1 MRSEAGGFKILVSTN
16 IMLSTLH
23 SHNVLNIYK
32 NQLHPLRLH
41 QHISEGHNLQPESSW
56 RNLFYF
62 GKRCI
67 LSCLCWDFYSCITP
81 HDEPGADTD
90 KLELILTQETWCGHP
105 APDEPGYM
113 MQIWTC
119 WTQLSENMNKAIRES
134 GPVCWCHQSYMISSV
149 SKMCPALCSC
159 STVRFW
165 SSEIINMFWRGFF
178 LKKTTV
184 AKLCDQI
191 DMFKWGYLD

>member
-1 MRSEAGGFKILVSTN
+1 MSWIFTKT
-16 IMLSTLH
+16 
-23 SHNVLNIYK
+23 K
-32 NQLHPLRLH
+32 NQPLTL
-41 QHISEGHNLQPESSW
+41 NTSSTQITSTHFW
-56 RNLFYF
+56 GTQSTTRIILEKFILFWQEMY
-62 GKRCI
+62 
-67 LSCLCWDFYSCITP
+67 
-81 HDEPGADTD
+81 
-90 KLELILTQETWCGHP
+90 LELSMLRFLLLYHSPWWAWSRYWQAWADLDTGDVRERCGHP

-191 DMFKWGYLD
+191 DVFKWGYLD